1 MKKTTKI
8 KKTLALALALCLVM
22 AYFPLQ
28 ASAEDNQPPAN
39 PTITSQDDWNAMDY
53 TTGNWPETINITGNI
68 DTDRYVYSN
77 ITVTSGTFTTSAGI
91 SGAVTVSGGTFNY
104 QGQGNPLSSVTLTDG
119 AFTNGGTVSAAIVE
133 GGTFTND
140 GTVTGLT
147 LSGTGAFVN
156 EGTVSGTVNVDGGTF
171 TNAAGGTVESP
182 VLMSDGDFN
191 NNGTIRTLELSGGK
205 FTISGSSSQDAVT
218 MSGGTI
224 TNNEG
229 TEVSL
234 NINGQVYSLAGNSSF
249 KDVLAAPAN
258 LTWTQNSDK
267 RNVTATWG
275 SVADAESYN
284 VTLYKGN
291 QKVGDTQTVSD
302 TICDFTSQILAGGHG
317 TYTFRVQALAN
328 GQVASPAV
336 TSEIV
341 GTQGVFEY
349 SGPSGD
355 VTTND
360 YAWNAATQ
368 TLSIRT
374 NNGCPAWKSNTS
386 ILGTL
391 IDDSSFDIVKHAVLG
406 PKVSILMTGILPC
419 PQLETLVVQAGGNLT
434 AHSRWASGIPS
445 TVKAYHP
452 GGVIPGFNYHVEKFE
467 CLIAGIEDG
476 QVFKGSAPDGFT
488 VYGAGNVVNQDA
500 RYMQAQSWEI
510 TKSGG
515 GRVSGGNF
523 TENEENAYT
532 VGSADMKLNPA
543 DYGTYTLAVTYQPQE
558 YTDGSWAD
566 DGGLKTVSATFTIEP
581 EGGTG
586 GDPDPS
592 YPSVRQ
598 YTIISS
604 ADPGGTITPDG
615 STVVSAG
622 LSASYAVKA
631 AEGYILKDVLV
642 DGNSVGPLAEYTFE
656 RVYADHTIH
665 AVFEKKAGGD
675 DPLEPD
681 NPEKPGKPNKPGTPA
696 DKPNGRPGTSGKPG
710 SGTVSTGSGTTDN
723 TPKTGDESDLLLW
736 IVLAAAAGGTTLV
749 LARRRSN

>member
-191 NNGTIRTLELSGGK
+191 NNGTIGTLELSGGK
-205 FTISGSSSQDAVT
+205 FTISGSSSQGAVT

-229 TEVSL
+229 TKVSL
-234 NINGQVYSLAGNSSF
+234 NINGQDYSLANGSSF
-249 KDVLAAPAN
+249 DKVLAAPN
-258 LTWTQNSDK
+258 DLKWTQNSDK
-267 RNVTATWG
+267 RNVTATW
-275 SVADAESYN
+275 DAVTNATTYL
-284 VTLYKGN
+284 VTLFKDGK
-291 QKVGDTQTVSD
+291 QVVAVQSVSD
-302 TICDFTSQILAGGHG
+302 TNHDFTSEILTSGYG
-317 TYTFRVQALAN
+317 TYTFHVQAEAD
-328 GQVASPAV
+328 GQIRSAPAASTGFV
-336 TSEIV
+336 
-341 GTQGVFEY
+341 Y
-349 SGPSGD
+349 KGPTGSD
-355 VTTND
+355 VSTVD

-368 TLSIRT
+368 TLT
-374 NNGCPAWKSNTS
+374 FKTS
-386 ILGTL
+386 YACASWQSDTDILGTL
-391 IDDSSFDIVKHAVLG
+391 ISDDSYKQVKHAVFQPISG
-406 PKVSILMTGILPC
+406 GFDFSIDCNLTGIEDLVYQSTSIHNVH
-419 PQLETLVVQAGGNLT
+419 QLKVPNEAKLYGPSNISFLVE
-434 AHSRWASGIPS
+434 S
-445 TVKAYHP
+445 T
-452 GGVIPGFNYHVEKFE
+452 IFE
-467 CLIAGIEDG
+467 CLIMGIEDG
-476 QVFKGSAPDGFT
+476 QVFRGSTPDFFT
-488 VYGAGNVVNQDA
+488 VYGVGSTAITQNFSP
-500 RYMQAQSWEI
+500 YMKALSWEI
-510 TKSGG
+510 TKSGS
-515 GRVSGGNF
+515 RISGDSF
-523 TENEENAYT
+523 SEVTANAYT
-532 VGSADMKLNPA
+532 VESTTMALDAAG
-543 DYGTYTLAVTYQPQE
+543 YGTYTLTVTYQPQK
-558 YTDGSWAD
+558 YKADTTTNAYVDDGST
-566 DGGLKTVSATFTIEP
+566 KTVSVTFTIEP